1 MSRLEHC
8 LENAI
13 AAIEQGKDYDAWR
26 YEEIPRLNASYF
38 NRDWAVLTDNS
49 IIFLSDIWAMA
60 VYVVYTHDT
69 NKANNNSEDVNDADK
84 SK

>member
-13 AAIEQGKDYDAWR
+13 IAVEQGKDYDAWR

-49 IIFLSDIWAMA
+49 IIFLSDIWTIA
-60 VYVVYTHDT
+60 VYVVYTCNT
-69 NKANNNSEDVNDADK
+69 NKADDNSEVVNDANQ
-84 SK
+84 SE